1 MKIHNE
7 KKKEEKASITFYTS
21 PERKKI
27 LKKIAQEKNITVSYL
42 LNAILEEVFKDDI
55 KNK

>member
-1 MKIHNE
+1 MRIHIE

-21 PERKKI
+21 PEKKKI

-42 LNAILEEVFKDDI
+42 LNAILEEVFKDI
-55 KNK
+55 KK